1 MSASRVEM
9 EGSGAR
15 DRCRRT
21 RRNAGSRAPRA
32 LSRRAPPSTFS
43 SHSIIATPPSTLSRP
58 PPSPTPTPTLHA
70 RLLPSPPGS
79 STSMYLF
86 AAFLAASVLP
96 GMLASSPKSN
106 RRLLSP
112 KAANEPPTLVAD
124 DESLSI
130 AERRRLWGWFSKR
143 TSYPTRYPTV
153 STKYPTRCVD
163 HCSSPPKLS
172 CSSRESRSPLTAHV
186 SLPNSYP
193 TGYPTAYPTA
203 YPTSFPTPPPSPVC
217 KCGAATFRTSGGK
230 MCSTTQWHGGLYF
243 TTSWSGSSSPN
254 SNCNNKRDEATN
266 YLARDVCPSCGKC
279 IGGQSTCTGA
289 PTTVPTPIPTYPPGE
304 GTSVRNF
311 MLA

>member
-43 SHSIIATPPSTLSRP
+43 SHSIIATPPRCRFPGP
-58 PPSPTPTPTLHA
+58 PPFLPTPTLHA
-70 RLLPSPPGS
+70 PLPPSPPGS

-86 AAFLAASVLP
+86 VAFLAASVLP

-153 STKYPTRCVD
+153 PTKYPTKCVD

-172 CSSRESRSPLTAHV
+172 CSSRDLRSQLSRF
-186 SLPNSYP
+186 
-193 TGYPTAYPTA
+193 
-203 YPTSFPTPPPSPVC
+203 TS
-217 KCGAATFRTSGGK
+217 
-230 MCSTTQWHGGLYF
+230 
-243 TTSWSGSSSPN
+243 
-254 SNCNNKRDEATN
+254 
-266 YLARDVCPSCGKC
+266 
-279 IGGQSTCTGA
+279 
-289 PTTVPTPIPTYPPGE
+289 
-304 GTSVRNF
+304 
-311 MLA
+311 